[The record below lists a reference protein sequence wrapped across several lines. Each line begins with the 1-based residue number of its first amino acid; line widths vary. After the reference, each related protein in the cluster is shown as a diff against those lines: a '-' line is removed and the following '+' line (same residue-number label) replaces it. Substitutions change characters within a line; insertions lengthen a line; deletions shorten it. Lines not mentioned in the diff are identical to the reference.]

1 MNTKINLFKRMRRL
15 PLKAWSEAAAA
26 VLLVVLMSSSLHA
39 VVVSTQYDK
48 FNSGPADFGGPNHS
62 LGGPSADAVVT
73 FDYDTST
80 GQVIA
85 TGRVRGTLYWDDLFR
100 GGCTRL
106 TIRFRNQNDSNL
118 AVRTIDE
125 CGPGGD
131 ANSTANKTQVDE
143 TFSSANLT
151 YIRLTV
157 GELRSDGT
165 LAGAVSDNLYAPLDN
180 TYRTTLSGG
189 TAQFGFDP
197 FLLILL
203 GGNESK
209 ISFARQNGVMD
220 GTVTGPLV
228 GDPRLCG
235 RLIIDFRNISTVID
249 SRTRD
254 TCGYRE
260 IGDTLESGSL
270 AQIKLRVGDLPGG
283 IFSHVTSK
291 TIEFNGQTGNF
302 ELRPGEAS
310 VPANTLQ
317 NYAFT
322 WTVPEPLTWHDLRTV
337 DLRIL
342 DELET
347 ILWLRF
353 DETSNTL
360 SVYNVNTGQFGPAFA
375 PGSPNRLQSRHATLH
390 LSEASVAPVNSIAG
404 AGPDSPSVRLN
415 LPLTFKPSAA
425 GRTYQVLV
433 SASDDLG
440 NEDPFA
446 LAGSLTV
453 SK

>member
-1 MNTKINLFKRMRRL
+1 MNTKSNFFKRMGRL
-15 PLKAWSEAAAA
+15 RLKAWSEAAAA
-26 VLLVVLMSSSLHA
+26 VLLVVLMSSSLRA
-39 VVVSTQYDK
+39 VVVSTQYDN
-48 FNSGPADFGGPNHS
+48 FNSGPADFGGSTHS
-62 LGGPSADAVVT
+62 FGGPSGNAVIT

-80 GQVIA
+80 AQVIA

-143 TFSSANLT
+143 SFSSANLT

-157 GELRSDGT
+157 GELRTDGT
-165 LAGAVSDNLYAPLDN
+165 LAGAVSDNLLAPLN
-180 TYRTTLSGG
+180 ITYRTTLDGG
-189 TAQFGFDP
+189 TAQFGVDP
-197 FLLILL
+197 FLGLI

-209 ISFARQNGVMD
+209 ISFARQNGIMD
-220 GTVTGPLV
+220 GTVTGPLF

-249 SRTRD
+249 SRTRE
-254 TCGYRE
+254 TCGRRD
-260 IGDTLESGSL
+260 IGDTLDSGSL

-283 IFSHVTSK
+283 VFSHVASQTF
-291 TIEFNGQTGNF
+291 EFSGQTGNF

-310 VPANTLQ
+310 VPANTPQ

-322 WTVPEPLTWHDLRTV
+322 WTVPEPLNWHDLRTV

-347 ILWLRF
+347 ILWVRF

-375 PGSPNRLQSRHATLH
+375 PGSPNRLQTSKATFH
-390 LSEASVAPVNSIAG
+390 LDEASVAPVNSVLGTG
-404 AGPDSPSVRLN
+404 ANSPSVTLN
-415 LPLTFKPSAA
+415 MPLSFKPSAA
-425 GRTYQVLV
+425 GRTYRVLV
-433 SASDDLG
+433 AASDDLG
-440 NEDPFA
+440 NEDPFVY
-446 LAGSLTV
+446 AGSLTV
-453 SK
+453 TP